1 MAGETVITVIGNL
14 VDDPELRFTPSGAAV
29 AKFRVASTP
38 RTFDRQTNE
47 WKDGESL
54 FLTCSVWRQ
63 AAENVAESLQRG
75 MRVIVQ
81 GRLKQRSYED
91 REGVKRTVYELD
103 VDEVGPSLRN
113 ATAKVTKTAGGGARG
128 GQGGYGGG
136 VGVGVGDVQRDVVL
150 DQRVHDPSLE
160 VGGRDRGRPP
170 QIERVVGDQQV
181 GAELHRLVD
190 DLLDGVDGEQHP
202 GDLLAG
208 VAHHRADRVPGL
220 GPLGGPQVLQR
231 GDDFRQ
237 TGHGPRLPGCSAGV
251 YRMRP
256 VRPGSAHPSRFPRVN
271 RFCATRMCEAGLGA
285 CARRCGR
292 KLASS
297 PEVTER

>member
-1 MAGETVITVIGNL
+1 MAGETVITVVGNL

-103 VDEVGPSLRN
+103 VEEVGASLRN
-113 ATAKVTKTAGGGARG
+113 ATAKVTKTSGGARG

-136 VGVGVGDVQRDVVL
+136 GGGGQGGGGWGGNSGGGQQGGGGAPAD
-150 DQRVHDPSLE
+150 DPWATGAPA
-160 VGGRDRGRPP
+160 GGNQGGGGGGGWGGNSGGSGGGYSDEPP
-170 QIERVVGDQQV
+170 
-181 GAELHRLVD
+181 
-190 DLLDGVDGEQHP
+190 
-202 GDLLAG
+202 
-208 VAHHRADRVPGL
+208 
-220 GPLGGPQVLQR
+220 
-231 GDDFRQ
+231 F
-237 TGHGPRLPGCSAGV
+237 
-251 YRMRP
+251 
-256 VRPGSAHPSRFPRVN
+256 
-271 RFCATRMCEAGLGA
+271 
-285 CARRCGR
+285 
-292 KLASS
+292 
-297 PEVTER
+297 